1 MVKPSGKL
9 IIVELEVID
18 GLASSSHVPLSLGCH
33 DNIIHTLHKRI
44 RAFVSYLINT
54 NACLIV
60 TRRVV
65 ELVVVS

>member
-9 IIVELEVID
+9 IIVELEVI
-18 GLASSSHVPLSLGCH
+18 GASTSSSHVLLSLGCH
-33 DNIIHTLHKRI
+33 DNIIHMLHEMI

-65 ELVVVS
+65 ELVVS